1 MSKKKADCWEK
12 EGWRFVLS
20 METGGECKRESKKA
34 RQREEK
40 STRKYPKTQQD
51 VAGYGSSDGEG
62 HNVSNQK
69 ARMRHN

>member
-1 MSKKKADCWEK
+1 MSKKSRLLRKR
-12 EGWRFVLS
+12 G
-20 METGGECKRESKKA
+20 MEIQRESKKA